1 LPVVNDVNIYLMD
14 KNSSYLALQWNKP
27 KAPNG
32 PIKKYSLYITNKLI
46 YEGLSNNFT
55 ISDLQPNT
63 YFVFY
68 LIVCNNFGCS
78 DKTKSTVFSTDEAKV

>member
-1 LPVVNDVNIYLMD
+1 MD

-27 KAPNG
+27 KFPNG

-68 LIVCNNFGCS
+68 LIICNNVGCS
-78 DKTKSTVFSTDEAKV
+78 DKSKSTVFSTDEAMVKKNH